1 MAKVEPPPPF
11 ETIPTTWT
19 LRTIDRETAIS
30 FPPPPPLPTRKTHTA
45 TTRNKRVCYTTHL
58 RNSSSSSTSAASQVV
73 SLASSVIPF
82 IVVNVHLYWNRS
94 HRSFAGRSCVLWV
107 VTPSSSRLTRLMQLH
122 LSNVSMRIP
131 MGKQVAINPHFLYDH
146 KNLISRSVG
155 RQKRH
160 QTANLLHPSP
170 HLDLMWR

>member
-30 FPPPPPLPTRKTHTA
+30 FPPPPPLPARKTHTA

-107 VTPSSSRLTRLMQLH
+107 VTPTSTLMQLH
-122 LSNVSMRIP
+122 LSNIHYAYSHGWASRNQPPLLIWPEESHFAVGWP
-131 MGKQVAINPHFLYDH
+131 AKQTPDRDYTQYCINLT
-146 KNLISRSVG
+146 L
-155 RQKRH
+155 
-160 QTANLLHPSP
+160 T
-170 HLDLMWR
+170 